1 MELKNLKRQ
10 ASHDM
15 LTGLSNHIYAKK
27 QIQTKIDHNPNGSYL
42 LAILDLDQFKAAND
56 SRGHMFGDQV
66 LRYMAEKLRQNT
78 HHGDIVARVGGDEF
92 LLFLEYQTNA
102 EELIRHI
109 FNAVTGYYEGFPIS
123 VSMGIAC
130 MSVVGHEYG
139 KLFQAADQALYS
151 VKRMERGQ
159 YRFYDDSM
167 RGILS
172 SISPIDNT
180 EKGVCQK

>member
-1 MELKNLKRQ
+1 M
-10 ASHDM
+10 
-15 LTGLSNHIYAKK
+15 
-27 QIQTKIDHNPNGSYL
+27 
-42 LAILDLDQFKAAND
+42 
-56 SRGHMFGDQV
+56 
-66 LRYMAEKLRQNT
+66 
-78 HHGDIVARVGGDEF
+78 
-92 LLFLEYQTNA
+92 LFLEYQTNA

-167 RGILS
+167 QGILS